1 MIDPKDLHN
10 TDPPSDSLD
19 DLMDDGLG
27 IDQYEKD
34 AAAKALADMPNDTEA
49 VFTDARHQPHRP
61 SYRQVCG
68 VCGGSGNWRGR
79 AGMSCFPCKG
89 KGFVE
94 FRTSPEV
101 RRNDRNRSA
110 KKKAEQADKNLADFE
125 AQNPHIKAWWTD
137 TDFGFALSLRESARK
152 WGKLTE
158 NQLKAAEKCILAAEE
173 RKVEANIRIEQAP
186 IVSIAA
192 LEACFAQAKSHLQR
206 PRLRLAGFQFSYA
219 PDNGVNAGA
228 IYVKRDG
235 TYLGKIKAGKL
246 FRAAACDEQT
256 EDEIVQ
262 VAHTPKE
269 AAIAYGRLT
278 GQCAICMKTLTNAE
292 SIERG
297 IGPICAMNFGW

>member
-10 TDPPSDSLD
+10 TDLPSDSLD

-158 NQLKAAEKCILAAEE
+158 NQLKAAEKCILAAAMQPA
-173 RKVEANIRIEQAP
+173 KAQQLHQAANDVLCSLGGPVFEAMHNQSLCSDFVVQKNGSSSTKAT
-186 IVSIAA
+186 
-192 LEACFAQAKSHLQR
+192 QR
-206 PRLRLAGFQFSYA
+206 SELRNSFDDLYF
-219 PDNGVNAGA
+219 
-228 IYVKRDG
+228 
-235 TYLGKIKAGKL
+235 
-246 FRAAACDEQT
+246 
-256 EDEIVQ
+256 
-262 VAHTPKE
+262 
-269 AAIAYGRLT
+269 T
-278 GQCAICMKTLTNAE
+278 G
-292 SIERG
+292 G
-297 IGPICAMNFGW
+297 